1 VRPVILTREYPPE
14 IYGGAGVHV
23 EYLARELGRLMP
35 VEVRCFGGERDPGDG
50 PPVLAFEPWAE
61 LGGDLLYAS
70 TLRVLSVDL
79 AMTAGLDDATLVHS
93 HTWYANFAGHLAKVM
108 FGIPHVMTTHSFE
121 PHRPWKVQ
129 QLGTAGY
136 ALSSWSERT
145 AIEHADA
152 VIAVSGAM
160 RDAVLELY
168 PKVDPARIEV
178 IHNGIDP
185 EQFAP
190 DAGTE
195 ALVRYGV
202 DPARPYVMFVG
213 RISRQKGIDLLL
225 EAVRS
230 LEPSAQFVL
239 CAGSSDTAELREE
252 VAHAVEEL
260 RALRDGVVWLENMVS
275 RADLIQLLTHAVL
288 LAVPSVYEPLGIV
301 NLEAMACETAVVA
314 SAVGGI
320 PEVVEDGE
328 TGLLV
333 PYDANQRGAF
343 VAALAAG
350 MNALLAD
357 PELARRM
364 GVAGR
369 RRVMEHFTW
378 RRIAEETAAVYANA
392 GG

>member
-1 VRPVILTREYPPE
+1 MRPVILTREYPPE

-35 VEVRCFGGERDPGDG
+35 VEVRCFGPERDRGDG
-50 PPVLAFEPWAE
+50 PPVHAFEPWEE

-108 FGIPHVMTTHSFE
+108 FGVPHVMTTHSFE

-129 QLGTAGY
+129 QLGAAGY

-145 AIEHADA
+145 AIENADA

-168 PKVDPARIEV
+168 PKVDPSRIEV

-190 DAGTE
+190 DPGTE
-195 ALVRYGV
+195 ALVRHGI

-230 LEPSAQFVL
+230 LDPAAQFVL
-239 CAGSSDTAELREE
+239 CAGSADTAELREE
-252 VAHAVEEL
+252 VAQAVDAL
-260 RALRDGVVWLENMVS
+260 RALRDGVFWLEDMVP
-275 RADLIQLLTHAVL
+275 RGDLIQLLTHAVL

-333 PYDANQRGAF
+333 PYDPDRRAAF
-343 VAALAAG
+343 VAALAVS
-350 MNALLAD
+350 MNSLVAD
-357 PELARRM
+357 PGLARGM
-364 GVAGR
+364 GLAGR
-369 RRVMEHFTW
+369 RRVLEHFTW
-378 RRIAEETAAVYANA
+378 RRIAEETAAVYARA